1 MAGESEG
8 PNTATDAGQM
18 VGRCAAF
25 HLMGVRVQGSGSF
38 VPDNVVTNA
47 DLASLGCDADWII
60 QRTGIRER
68 RHAPPGMATS
78 DMAIEAS
85 RRAIAAARIDPAEID
100 LVVLAT
106 LSPDHLLPQ
115 TASAVQD
122 RLGLTCAAMDVS
134 AACAGFVYALVTGAQ
149 FVANRCAR
157 HVLVVGADTNSRVV
171 DPEDK
176 KTFPLF
182 GDGAG
187 AVILGAGTAEQGLLS
202 YTLGADGAG
211 TQLLY
216 RPAGGVQSPFGDCLT
231 QGPAEWVKQSWMKM
245 EGRPVFKW
253 AVRLMEDSFRQV
265 LEHAGRSQDQV
276 DLWLLHQ
283 ANMRILDAA
292 IAAMGIEPGR
302 VPAQL
307 DRYGNTSAG
316 SIPMILDEAI
326 LAGRIQPG
334 SEVMLCGFGA
344 GLSWGTAL
352 WKW

>member
-1 MAGESEG
+1 
-8 PNTATDAGQM
+8 M
-18 VGRCAAF
+18 VRRCAAF
-25 HLMGVRVQGSGSF
+25 RLMGVRVLGSGSF
-38 VPDNVVTNA
+38 VPDNVVTND
-47 DLASLGCDADWII
+47 DLASLGCDAEWIV

-78 DMAIEAS
+78 DMAVEAS
-85 RRAIAAARIDPAEID
+85 RRAIAAAGVDPAEID

-122 RLGLTCAAMDVS
+122 RLGLNCAAMDVS

-149 FVANRCAR
+149 FVGNGCAR
-157 HVLVVGADTNSRVV
+157 SVLVIGADTNSRVV
-171 DPEDK
+171 DPADK
-176 KTFPLF
+176 KTYPLF

-187 AVILGAGTAEQGLLS
+187 AVVIGPGSAEQGLLS
-202 YTLGADGAG
+202 YTMGADGAG
-211 TQLLY
+211 TSLLY
-216 RPAGGVQSPFGDCLT
+216 RPTGGVQRPFGECLT
-231 QGPAEWVKQSWMKM
+231 QGPKAWVDASWMKM
-245 EGRPVFKW
+245 DGRPVFKW

-265 LEHAGRSQDQV
+265 LQHAGQTQDRV

-292 IAAMGIEPGR
+292 ITSMGIEPGR

-316 SIPMILDEAI
+316 SIPMILDEAL

-334 SEVMLCGFGA
+334 NEVMFCGFGA